1 MVEQRELILRERGPT
16 IGVAHR
22 RRRRSC
28 VALIHTDHAVAIAQ
42 RGTRIPWHA
51 IPEVVGGAHPAGSDE
66 QYRETVAFDLVV
78 EPDRSAFEHR
88 HGHFLP
94 DAVPSCGTTH
104 ATVVSRGARRC
115 RPARRRG
122 RPFRIRV
129 WPHRATGPTTAAW
142 PRRKARARG
151 SG

>member
-1 MVEQRELILRERGPT
+1 MVEQRELILREGGPT

-88 HGHFLP
+88 HGQLSTRRWSIMRYDANNRGQSRASSLP
-94 DAVPSCGTTH
+94 AAASPGAPLANSRLALPS
-104 ATVVSRGARRC
+104 A
-115 RPARRRG
+115 
-122 RPFRIRV
+122 
-129 WPHRATGPTTAAW
+129 
-142 PRRKARARG
+142 
-151 SG
+151 

>member
-22 RRRRSC
+22 GRRRSC

-94 DAVPSCGTTH
+94 DVVPPGGPTP
-104 ATVVSRGARRC
+104 AMGFIRGAGVC
-115 RPARRRG
+115 G
-122 RPFRIRV
+122 R
-129 WPHRATGPTTAAW
+129 A
-142 PRRKARARG
+142 
-151 SG
+151 